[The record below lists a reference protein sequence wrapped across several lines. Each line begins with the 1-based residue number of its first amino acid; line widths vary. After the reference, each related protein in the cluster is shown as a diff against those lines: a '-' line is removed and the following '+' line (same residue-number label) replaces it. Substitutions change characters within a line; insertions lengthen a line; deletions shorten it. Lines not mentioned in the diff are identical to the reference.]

1 MIWYSEGNFAFN
13 QVDGENTFS
22 GIFNSIKYISLG
34 STLIAA
40 FSLANFTFMGKNITQ
55 KRKIFKLIQGPLVAV
70 VVGII
75 YVLFSSSNEVLGF
88 PQSTCKCPDS
98 R

>member
-1 MIWYSEGNFAFN
+1 MIWSLEGNFAFN

-22 GIFNSIKYISLG
+22 GIFNSIKFISLG
-34 STLIAA
+34 STLIAV
-40 FSLANFTFMGKNITQ
+40 FSLVILLLWEKILSKKG
-55 KRKIFKLIQGPLVAV
+55 KIFKLIQGPLVAV

-75 YVLFSSSNEVLGF
+75 YVLFSNSNEVLVF